1 MLIIINKWAVELKNQ
16 IIINKHSK
24 LPLKL
29 EFLN

>member
-16 IIINKHSK
+16 IIINKHPK

-29 EFLN
+29 ELLN